1 MWAARLLMLPSPQL
15 SGRAGSLPVL
25 VGRLATVPASH
36 VATHAASLPVSTAR
50 LGTVPAPRRSAH
62 AEPPVLAAPLSTVPA
77 RHPSPPLDSLVR
89 GLVVVHYGAGDERL
103 ARQILEVASASLALP
118 ALPGDVLRTGGPIR
132 IFLAPDPAAFD
143 SLTGGRIPE
152 WGAGVAFPATGRIVL
167 PAYAS
172 SRGAPHDLGR
182 VLRHE
187 LAHVALHRYLRPARI
202 PRWFDEGYARWAAGE
217 WTWQA
222 AWELRLAF
230 ALHRT
235 PPLDSLALD
244 WPAGAVDARVAYL
257 LATRAVAFLVERSGV
272 RGLRLFLARWAEG
285 DAMEPALRRTYGLT
299 LAQFEEDWREDV
311 EESYG
316 WAFLLSY
323 SLVFWLFV
331 ALALF
336 LLYAIRRRRD
346 RERRAA
352 LRAAEPPD
360 DPAYWL
366 E

>member
-1 MWAARLLMLPSPQL
+1 MMPRSIVVPLAALVVSAAGTPRQQAARPLQ
-15 SGRAGSLPVL
+15 RA
-25 VGRLATVPASH
+25 
-36 VATHAASLPVSTAR
+36 
-50 LGTVPAPRRSAH
+50 
-62 AEPPVLAAPLSTVPA
+62 
-77 RHPSPPLDSLVR
+77 DSLVH
-89 GLVVVHYGAGDERL
+89 GPVVIHYAPDDERL
-103 ARQILEVASASLALP
+103 ARRILETASASLEFPGLP
-118 ALPGDVLRTGGPIR
+118 SHVLRAGGPIDV
-132 IFLAPDPAAFD
+132 FLADDPAAFD

-152 WGAGVAFPATGRIVL
+152 WGAGVAFPTDGRIVL
-167 PAYAS
+167 PAYTS
-172 SRGAPHDLGR
+172 SRAAPHELGR
-182 VLRHE
+182 ILRHE
-187 LAHVALHRYLRPARI
+187 LAHVALHRYLSPARI

-244 WPAGAVDARVAYL
+244 WPVGAVDARVAYL
-257 LATRAVAFLVERSGV
+257 LATSAIAFLVERSGV

-299 LAQFEEDWREDV
+299 LSQFEEDWREDV
-311 EESYG
+311 KNSYG
-316 WAFLLSY
+316 WTFLLSY

-331 ALALF
+331 ALM
-336 LLYAIRRRRD
+336 LLVLYTIRRRRD

-352 LRAAEPPD
+352 LRATEPPD